1 MNVVFDTV
9 VLLRGL
15 IKPYGWS
22 GRILFD
28 HVADY
33 GLIVSPAI
41 VTEYL
46 EVLRRPELVR
56 KYQSIANRDLQAILR
71 LIERATVVVPTSVP
85 AVCRDPADDMFLAAA
100 KEGTADCIVT
110 ADNDLL
116 DIGTYEGIEIVTAEA
131 FLLRLDLM

>member
-1 MNVVFDTV
+1 MNVVLDTI

-15 IKPYGWS
+15 IKPYGQS

-28 HVADY
+28 HFGDY
-33 GLIVSPAI
+33 GLVVSPTI

-56 KYQSIANRDLQAILR
+56 KYQSVANRDLQAILR

-85 AVCRDPADDMFLAAA
+85 AVSRDPTDDKFLAAA
-100 KEGTADCIVT
+100 KVGNADVIVT

-116 DIGTYEGIEIVTAEA
+116 DLGAYEQIAIVTAEA
-131 FLLRLDLM
+131 FLLSLEL